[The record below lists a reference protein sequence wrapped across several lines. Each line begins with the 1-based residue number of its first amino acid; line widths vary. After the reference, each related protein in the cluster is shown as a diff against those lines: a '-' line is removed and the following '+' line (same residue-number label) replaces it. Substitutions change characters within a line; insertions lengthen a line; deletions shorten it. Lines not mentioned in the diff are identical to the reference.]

1 MVEGGGKVNYPGAM
15 IQGTT
20 VQGQLSGW
28 RLSSRTVVL
37 EPVLTIK
44 IALRNFIK

>member
-1 MVEGGGKVNYPGAM
+1 MVGGGGKVNYPGAM

-20 VQGQLSGW
+20 VQAQLCGW
-28 RLSSRTVVL
+28 QFSSRAVIP

>member
-1 MVEGGGKVNYPGAM
+1 MVGGGGKVNYPGAM

-28 RLSSRTVVL
+28 QFSSRAVGL
-37 EPVLTIK
+37 EPVLNVK
-44 IALRNFIK
+44 IALRNLIK